1 MLGLMEKKE
10 YRELKGLIVNGFAK
24 VDKDYQ
30 ELAESVVN
38 GFAKVDKDY
47 QELAEFVGGHIS
59 IVVQRELVGV
69 NKKMDEMKSILDDQ
83 SKYFQEQEMIRG
95 QLNRHEG
102 WIKDIA
108 VKSDIQL
115 DY

>member
-30 ELAESVVN
+30 E
-38 GFAKVDKDY
+38 F
-47 QELAEFVGGHIS
+47 AEFVGGHIS
-59 IVVQRELVGV
+59 IVVQGELVGV

-83 SKYFQEQEMIRG
+83 SKYFQEQDMIKG
-95 QLNRHEG
+95 QLNRHDK
-102 WIKDIA
+102 WINKIA
-108 VKSDIQL
+108 LKTDTKL